1 MSCHVVLYSV
11 AGEELHSWHSMEM
24 TGAWEVKL
32 MVAQRLGLP
41 PYAFQLITQQG
52 LLVSDLRPG
61 RTELTLVKF
70 GVPSPDARGYVQLS
84 SSQVP
89 QEAGRNL
96 RLPALSVALVLVCLR
111 CRKMLRRYLRKHLR
125 SVLLV
130 SYLSYLLEGLF
141 FNRTARGLLALGRT
155 ESILEYIEKI
165 KACRPAPERKAQC
178 YHMVTRVQNIL
189 NDDGTLHT
197 ETYEE
202 RVDTARITEE
212 LLVRRWED
220 VTGPVVDG
228 LRYFFVFQVH
238 FDITWEAAD
247 EATVQHHERQREALS
262 ARAEAADDS
271 HETRDTLRL
280 IDSSGEEC
288 RFQSDMIGV
297 TDRRPWLGYAPYA
310 LCCLFGLGWLYR
322 LHVSRVAVKGELTF
336 RKKVWSHAEGA

>member
-1 MSCHVVLYSV
+1 MACHLVLYSM
-11 AGEELHSWHSMEM
+11 AGEELHSWHSVEM
-24 TGAWEVKL
+24 TAWEVKF
-32 MVAQRLGLP
+32 MVAQRLELP

-52 LLVSDLRPG
+52 LAVSDLRPG
-61 RTELTLVKF
+61 RTELTVVKL

-84 SSQVP
+84 SNEAPQVR
-89 QEAGRNL
+89 RNSL
-96 RLPALSVALVLVCLR
+96 GVLPVLSVALLLVCLR
-111 CRKMLRRYLRKHLR
+111 RKMRRHLRKHLR

-130 SYLSYLLEGLF
+130 SYLAYLLEGLF
-141 FNRTARGLLALGRT
+141 FNRTARGLMALRKT

-178 YHMVTRVQNIL
+178 YHMVTHVQNIL

-197 ETYEE
+197 ETYQE
-202 RVDTARITEE
+202 RVDTTRLSEE

-220 VTGPVVDG
+220 VTGAVVDG

-247 EATVQHHERQREALS
+247 EATAQHHERQRQALS

-280 IDSSGEEC
+280 IDSEGQDC
-288 RFQSDMIGV
+288 RFQSDIIGV

-310 LCCLFGLGWLYR
+310 LCCLCGLGWLYR
-322 LHVSRVAVKGELTF
+322 YHVSQVAVKGELTF
-336 RKKVWSHAEGA
+336 RKKVWSHEEAP